1 MSSRVEGTDV
11 SILKHGD
18 RSTGI
23 YIAVAR
29 CTEQESDIYPH
40 FGRAGVASSRSP
52 NLTDP
57 PLVDHHELVHLRAF
71 RLYPKAEV
79 RRGIFGLCLD
89 CYIMEDF
96 PMMLTIYNLLTH

>member
-1 MSSRVEGTDV
+1 MSTARY
-11 SILKHGD
+11 
-18 RSTGI
+18 RYGI
-23 YIAVAR
+23 KIIYVVVK

-71 RLYPKAEV
+71 RLHPKPEV
-79 RRGIFGLCLD
+79 RRSGSSRA
-89 CYIMEDF
+89 YYKMEDL
-96 PMMLTIYNLLTH
+96 PMMLFLCDTPKD